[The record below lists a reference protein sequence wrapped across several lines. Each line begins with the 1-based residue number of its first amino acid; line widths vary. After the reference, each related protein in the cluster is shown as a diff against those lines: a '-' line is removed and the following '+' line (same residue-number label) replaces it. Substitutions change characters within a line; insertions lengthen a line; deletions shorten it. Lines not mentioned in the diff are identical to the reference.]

1 MSSDSRAQG
10 LIGHIGMIASRS
22 DVKGEDAGRL
32 YVLREPAGMLTTL
45 IGSDVPLSAW
55 LARGLSSPTNGIT
68 CPPRDIYIADRC
80 VVPVSQISELEL
92 EVLISAQ
99 NQREFDAA
107 VAETQESM
115 GDSENSEAEMDAMIE
130 RAARQFF
137 MQFSLGVA
145 AVSVTLR
152 EIGFSLAEHRGSSL
166 VWLLEDAGLA
176 LHLNFS
182 AFLRPLSLLSTLAD
196 PFLSTFP
203 SPLLFPPLLPC
214 SSLCSLFPFG
224 RCGDAGCRHAERERR
239 LGRRSLNLGPPW
251 GPTRITIRC
260 VSSWRCVAISLHVAQ
275 RIRYVNRTQS
285 SGLRQLA
292 CQTDQQSLF

>member
-1 MSSDSRAQG
+1 MSSDSRIQG

-80 VVPVSQISELEL
+80 LVPVSQISELEL

-99 NQREFDAA
+99 NQRDFDAA

-137 MQFSLGVA
+137 MQFSLRVA
-145 AVSVTLR
+145 AVPVTLR
-152 EIGFSLAEHRGSSL
+152 EIGFSLAEHRGRSL
-166 VWLLEDAGLA
+166 VWSLEDAGLA
-176 LHLNFS
+176 LHLEAS
-182 AFLRPLSLLSTLAD
+182 HTRGRAMAADCRAPGRAGAIPEVFLLPAEAPRGRVVASLLSLWRVA
-196 PFLSTFP
+196 FP
-203 SPLLFPPLLPC
+203 SSCYP
-214 SSLCSLFPFG
+214 G
-224 RCGDAGCRHAERERR
+224 R
-239 LGRRSLNLGPPW
+239 P
-251 GPTRITIRC
+251 
-260 VSSWRCVAISLHVAQ
+260 
-275 RIRYVNRTQS
+275 
-285 SGLRQLA
+285 
-292 CQTDQQSLF
+292 

>member
-22 DVKGEDAGRL
+22 DVEGEDAGRL

-55 LARGLSSPTNGIT
+55 LARALSSPTTGT
-68 CPPRDIYIADRC
+68 TSPPRDIYIADRC
-80 VVPVSQISELEL
+80 LVPVSQISELEL

-137 MQFSLGVA
+137 MQFSLRVA
-145 AVSVTLR
+145 AVPVTLR
-152 EIGFSLAEHRGSSL
+152 EIGFSLAEERGRSL

-176 LHLNFS
+176 LHLKASPDEEGQWRLIADFPGR
-182 AFLRPLSLLSTLAD
+182 AGAIPEVILLPAEAPRGRVVASLLSLWRAAYPSAAMPDVLEMGDMYNRHQGEMRHLLA
-196 PFLSTFP
+196 
-203 SPLLFPPLLPC
+203 PL
-214 SSLCSLFPFG
+214 
-224 RCGDAGCRHAERERR
+224 
-239 LGRRSLNLGPPW
+239 
-251 GPTRITIRC
+251 PTDHT
-260 VSSWRCVAISLHVAQ
+260 
-275 RIRYVNRTQS
+275 
-285 SGLRQLA
+285 
-292 CQTDQQSLF
+292 